1 MSVLTKI
8 LIVLLTLSSIF
19 LCGIVVTYVANAD
32 NYKQLFEKESGAK
45 QVEVEK
51 RRNADTQLET
61 KKKQYQRQEDEFRKQ
76 IALLNTQV
84 GKLENDLKIAQREK
98 ADLLQRVN
106 SMAGVVETSSQT
118 AKQQTQLFEK
128 TQEELKKIS
137 AEQIREREQ
146 LKDVTN
152 QLIQKMAVIK
162 TLQADKKRLEQEKY
176 ALQLE
181 ADKLLQRFGKK
192 TARIPTV
199 TPEKTVA
206 REVTSVVKP
215 IGLTGSITALDLKRS
230 LAAISIGTAHGVRE
244 NMKFYVT
251 RGDEFICEILI
262 YDVDAEKAVGDLKR
276 VRYQPKV
283 GDSVSTNL

>member
-1 MSVLTKI
+1 M
-8 LIVLLTLSSIF
+8 LTLSSIF

-32 NYKQLFEKESGAK
+32 NYKQLFEKERGAK

-283 GDSVSTNL
+283 GDNVSTNL

>member
-1 MSVLTKI
+1 MSALTKI

-32 NYKQLFEKESGAK
+32 NYKQLFEKERGAK

-283 GDSVSTNL
+283 GDNVSTNL

>member
-1 MSVLTKI
+1 
-8 LIVLLTLSSIF
+8 LLTLSSIF

-32 NYKQLFEKESGAK
+32 NYKQLFEKERGAK

-283 GDSVSTNL
+283 GDNVSTNL